1 MRVEKEYDRYVSGFL
16 MKGVL
21 KTWMKILQL
30 AIMPNR
36 PQTASFIRFRRTLD
50 MDVPQADVTFPAMVA
65 SLVTV
70 SGVRGCGFPVATIG
84 RPTVATT
91 SPSHGFC
98 QQRRAVSR
106 RLIGGRGP
114 VPLKLD

>member
-1 MRVEKEYDRYVSGFL
+1 
-16 MKGVL
+16 
-21 KTWMKILQL
+21 
-30 AIMPNR
+30 
-36 PQTASFIRFRRTLD
+36 
-50 MDVPQADVTFPAMVA
+50 MDVPQADVTFPAVVA

-98 QQRRAVSR
+98 QQRRAVSPT
-106 RLIGGRGP
+106 LEHGLAGELSDLTPKG
-114 VPLKLD
+114 LALLFEL